1 MTWGAVLLVAFICF
15 LSAAFVTGIALIVHA
30 LWEHYET
37 YGRYKK

>member
-1 MTWGAVLLVAFICF
+1 MTWGAVLLVALIFF
-15 LSAAFVTGIALIVHA
+15 LSAAFLTGLVLLVYT